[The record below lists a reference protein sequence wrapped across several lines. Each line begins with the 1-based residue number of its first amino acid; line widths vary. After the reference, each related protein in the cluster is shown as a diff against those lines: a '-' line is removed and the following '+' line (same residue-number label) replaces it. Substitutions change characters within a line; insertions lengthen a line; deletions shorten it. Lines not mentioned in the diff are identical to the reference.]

1 MTSVHSR
8 SLACPAQVIF
18 GMNGYVW
25 VMHSSVGSV
34 AESGAVKLNDVAEAL
49 RGTAEGGAALL
60 SVPRC

>member
-1 MTSVHSR
+1 
-8 SLACPAQVIF
+8 
-18 GMNGYVW
+18 MNGYVW
-25 VMHSSVGSV
+25 VMHSSVGPV